1 MYKIHLLYQL
11 SIVSMKKFLFLT
23 KCTDSTVPKADAISS
38 QLPGNNTSVSHL
50 PNEYLVKG
58 QHWPRI
64 FKYST
69 I

>member
-1 MYKIHLLYQL
+1 
-11 SIVSMKKFLFLT
+11 MKKFLFLT

-50 PNEYLVKG
+50 PIEYLVKG